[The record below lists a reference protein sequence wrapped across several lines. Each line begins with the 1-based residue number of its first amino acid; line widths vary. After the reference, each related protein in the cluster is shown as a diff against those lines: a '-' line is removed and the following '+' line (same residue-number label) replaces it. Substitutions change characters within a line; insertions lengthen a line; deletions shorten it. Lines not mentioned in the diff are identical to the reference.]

1 MGRGVWVWTMK
12 LNCNIPNYETWLL
25 KTKTKE
31 KQTPGC
37 DSENA
42 LIAHIYHDQTKDYYT
57 NCTNNHSEE
66 ILVDLKPVDT
76 AN

>member
-1 MGRGVWVWTMK
+1 MK
-12 LNCNIPNYETWLL
+12 FNCNIPKYFTWVL
-25 KTKTKE
+25 KKNTKE
-31 KQTPGC
+31 KQASGS

-42 LIAHIYHDQTKDYYT
+42 LIAHIYYDQTKDYYT
-57 NCTNNHSEE
+57 NCTNNDSEE